1 MKDTNRDQRDSLM
14 RSSYYI
20 ITKDFTRTVNRF
32 IVYQDGAN
40 KIEIPHGEGER
51 SKFIDILLNYFIE
64 LEEYEKCDT
73 LKKLRELVVE
83 IGD

>member
-1 MKDTNRDQRDSLM
+1 MKDTNGDQRDSLM

-32 IVYQDGAN
+32 LVYQDGIN

-51 SKFIDILLNYFIE
+51 SKFIDILLDYFIE